1 MTDIRRLLI
10 VLWFVCVPASAA
22 EDRAFFWKVSSEQTS
37 VYLLGSIH
45 FANASFYPLRDVI
58 LEAFDDADRM
68 SVEVVLDETAPQ
80 EYTSLLDRYGR
91 YPRGETLRD
100 HVSESTYQR
109 LLTFLEGS
117 GMPATSMD
125 SLRPGIIVMQ
135 LASMMMM
142 QNGYTPGYG
151 IDMRLMAR
159 ARASGKPIDALET
172 IEQQIRLIAGLP
184 HHDMVLAETLDQLD
198 EAASMID
205 EMERAW
211 KVGDDAAMLAL
222 LITDPEGQYAG
233 FEDVNEI
240 LLYQRNRGMLEKI
253 SGYLKGDEQR
263 FIVVGAA
270 HLIGTEGL
278 IELLDEAGYEIERL

>member
-22 EDRAFFWKVSSEQTS
+22 EDRASFWKVSSEQTS

-109 LLTFLEGS
+109 LRTFLEDS

-142 QNGYTPGYG
+142 QNGYTPEYG

-198 EAASMID
+198 EAASIID

-211 KVGDDAAMLAL
+211 KVGDEAAMLAL

>member
-22 EDRAFFWKVSSEQTS
+22 EDRASFWKVSSEQTS

-109 LLTFLEGS
+109 LRTFLEDS

-142 QNGYTPGYG
+142 QNGYTPEYG

-198 EAASMID
+198 EAASIID